1 MRLLEETM
9 DRELM
14 NQSTH
19 GACRC
24 SRQYG
29 GLTHDISWPD
39 GSGAAIL
46 IAGMPVV
53 TLRTVVND
61 REEAVSEYICDWP
74 DCPNIATVVVGVV
87 RELRM
92 RSALC
97 AEHAAR
103 LTSKHHDD
111 RRR

>member
-1 MRLLEETM
+1 MILYERPRPFAAAVSGTGAGHLA
-9 DRELM
+9 
-14 NQSTH
+14 H
-19 GACRC
+19 GC
-24 SRQYG
+24 
-29 GLTHDISWPD
+29 SWPD

-74 DCPNIATVVVGVV
+74 DCPNTATVVVGVV